1 MIKHNVLIDYKEI
14 HMGNLIKLR
23 VREKKIGIL
32 RICGFLKCTVEEIEK
47 AYISNSIDSE
57 MLLKWSKLL
66 EYDFFR
72 IYSQHII
79 LFAPCNSDQEKELPK
94 ENTGLPNFRK
104 SLYTREI
111 IDFMLNEYNS
121 GNMSRQEIY
130 KRYNIPK
137 STFHKW
143 LNKYNNELRESED

>member
-1 MIKHNVLIDYKEI
+1 MIKHNVLVDFKDI

-23 VREKKIGIL
+23 VSEKKIGLL
-32 RICGFLKCTVEEIEK
+32 RICGFLKCTAEDIEK
-47 AYISNSIDSE
+47 MYISRSIDSE
-57 MLLKWSKLL
+57 LLLKWSKLL

-79 LFAPCNSDQEKELPK
+79 LFAPNNSDQEKEQSK
-94 ENTGLPNFRK
+94 EDTVLPNFRK

-111 IDFMLNEYNS
+111 IDFMLNQYNS
-121 GNMSRQEIY
+121 GNMSRQDIH

-143 LNKYNNELRESED
+143 LNKYNSELKISED

>member
-1 MIKHNVLIDYKEI
+1 MLKHNVLIDYKEI
-14 HMGNLIKLR
+14 HIGNLIKLR
-23 VREKKIGIL
+23 VREKKMGLL
-32 RICGFLKCTVEEIEK
+32 RISSFLKCAVEDIEK
-47 AYISNSIDSE
+47 MYTSTSIDSE

-79 LFAPCNSDQEKELPK
+79 LFAPNNSDQEKELSSEK
-94 ENTGLPNFRK
+94 TVLPNFRK

-111 IDFMLNEYNS
+111 IDFILNQYNS

-130 KRYNIPK
+130 NKYNIPK

-143 LNKYNNELRESED
+143 LNKYSNESNELEG

>member
-1 MIKHNVLIDYKEI
+1 MIKHNVLIDFKEI
-14 HMGNLIKLR
+14 HMGNLIKIR
-23 VREKKIGIL
+23 VREKKIGLL
-32 RICGFLKCTVEEIEK
+32 RICGFLKCTGEEIEK
-47 AYISNSIDSE
+47 MYTSSSIDSD

-79 LFAPCNSDQEKELPK
+79 LFAPCNSDQEKAQPK
-94 ENTGLPNFRK
+94 EDSILPNFRK

-111 IDFMLNEYNS
+111 IDFMLNQYNS

-130 KRYNIPK
+130 QRYKIPK

-143 LNKYNNELRESED
+143 LNKYNNKLRESED

>member
-1 MIKHNVLIDYKEI
+1 MKRNVLIDYKEI

-23 VREKKIGIL
+23 VKEKKIALL
-32 RICGFLKCTVEEIEK
+32 RICGFIRCTAEEVEK
-47 AYISNSIDSE
+47 MYASSSIDSE

-79 LFAPCNSDQEKELPK
+79 LFAPNNSDQKKEQPK
-94 ENTGLPNFRK
+94 EEAVLPNFRK

-111 IDFMLNEYNS
+111 IDFILNEYIS
-121 GNMSRQEIY
+121 GNISRQEIY

-143 LNKYNNELRESED
+143 LNKYNSEIKESED

>member
-1 MIKHNVLIDYKEI
+1 MIQHNVLIDYKEI
-14 HMGNLIKLR
+14 HMGSLIKLR
-23 VREKKIGIL
+23 VREKKIGLL
-32 RICGFLKCTVEEIEK
+32 RISSFLKCTVEEVEK
-47 AYISNSIDSE
+47 MYTSSSIDSG

-79 LFAPCNSDQEKELPK
+79 LFAPCNSDQEKESPK
-94 ENTGLPNFRK
+94 EDTALPNFRK

-111 IDFMLNEYNS
+111 IDFMLNQYNS

-130 KRYNIPK
+130 KKYNIPK

-143 LNKYNNELRESED
+143 LNKYNSESKEFED

>member
-1 MIKHNVLIDYKEI
+1 MIKHNVLIDFKEI
-14 HMGNLIKLR
+14 HMGNLIKIR
-23 VREKKIGIL
+23 VREKKMGLL
-32 RICGFLKCTVEEIEK
+32 RICGFLKCTAEEIEK
-47 AYISNSIDSE
+47 MYISSSIDSD

-79 LFAPCNSDQEKELPK
+79 LYAPCSSDQEKEQSK
-94 ENTGLPNFRK
+94 EDSGLPNFRK

-111 IDFMLNEYNS
+111 IDFMLNQYNS

-130 KRYNIPK
+130 QRYNIPK

-143 LNKYNNELRESED
+143 LNKYNSELKESE